1 MLLYTWS
8 SCRWQ
13 VFSVNKVL
21 MYFKILV
28 VFAFILHIYSHLC
41 KATNLYRLFTIIL
54 YWSKATFM
62 VYVKKLYI
70 YIYISYIYYIY
81 IIHIYT
87 YIYIIY
93 MIYCIYIYIHNK
105 SYHIYI
111 YIYISINCVLVLVLY
126 FYVILFHFDNFW
138 VSWFGVHLVRTQK
151 VSEDLTLFLNSRERT
166 NRARQ
171 LINNYVHTRWMAHCV
186 EVYMQFW
193 SCFKVWL
200 KRIFFYMKD
209 FTCNYNLI
217 HPTFFHWLL

>member
-1 MLLYTWS
+1 M
-8 SCRWQ
+8 
-13 VFSVNKVL
+13 
-21 MYFKILV
+21 
-28 VFAFILHIYSHLC
+28 
-41 KATNLYRLFTIIL
+41 
-54 YWSKATFM
+54 
-62 VYVKKLYI
+62 KKLYI

-87 YIYIIY
+87 YIYIYYLYDILY
-93 MIYCIYIYIHNK
+93 IYIYIYIINHII
-105 SYHIYI
+105 YIYI

-138 VSWFGVHLVRTQK
+138 LSWFGVHLVRTQK

-171 LINNYVHTRWMAHCV
+171 LINNYVHTRWMAHYV

>member
-93 MIYCIYIYIHNK
+93 MIYCIYIYIYIINHI
-105 SYHIYI
+105 IYI
-111 YIYISINCVLVLVLY
+111 YIYILVLIVFWYLY
-126 FYVILFHFDNFW
+126 FIFTSFYSILTIFGFLGF
-138 VSWFGVHLVRTQK
+138 VS
-151 VSEDLTLFLNSRERT
+151 
-166 NRARQ
+166 
-171 LINNYVHTRWMAHCV
+171 I
-186 EVYMQFW
+186 
-193 SCFKVWL
+193 
-200 KRIFFYMKD
+200 
-209 FTCNYNLI
+209 
-217 HPTFFHWLL
+217 

>member
-1 MLLYTWS
+1 MSLLLS
-8 SCRWQ
+8 
-13 VFSVNKVL
+13 
-21 MYFKILV
+21 
-28 VFAFILHIYSHLC
+28 
-41 KATNLYRLFTIIL
+41 
-54 YWSKATFM
+54 
-62 VYVKKLYI
+62 YI
-70 YIYISYIYYIY
+70 YIHTYAKLLTCIVCLRSFCTGVKQLLWFTWKNYIYIYIFLIYIIYISYIYIHIYILSIWYIVYIYIY
-81 IIHIYT
+81 IINHI
-87 YIYIIY
+87 
-93 MIYCIYIYIHNK
+93 
-105 SYHIYI
+105 IYI